1 LREIILSEGNK
12 CKNGIIFCNRKI
24 DVDILMKSMKSHGFN
39 VGAIH
44 GDLEQSTR
52 MEVLNGFKDESIRF
66 LIASDVAARGLD
78 IPNVSHVFNFDVPI
92 HSEDYVH
99 RIGRTGRAGRP
110 GSAIMISTPT
120 DSKSLSAIERLI
132 KMQVPEITFNSQS
145 STPSATSKNKKEGNT
160 KNKKAESK
168 VEPENIKYPKDKKL
182 HKKVEKL
189 KETNT
194 STNKGSDEPNKVIGL
209 GDHTPAFLEINFRD

>member
-1 LREIILSEGNK
+1 
-12 CKNGIIFCNRKI
+12 
-24 DVDILMKSMKSHGFN
+24 MKSMKSHGFS

-44 GDLEQSTR
+44 GDLEQSIR

-120 DSKSLSAIERLI
+120 DKKSLLAIETLI
-132 KMQVPEITFNSQS
+132 KMQVPEIALNSLS
-145 STPSATSKNKKEGNT
+145 SSSSAKSKNKKESIP
-160 KNKKAESK
+160 KNKKLENK
-168 VEPENIKYPKDKKL
+168 VEPENIKHPKDKKL
-182 HKKVEKL
+182 HKKVERL
-189 KETNT
+189 KENKI
-194 STNKGSDEPNKVIGL
+194 STNKDYDEPNQVIGL
-209 GDHTPAFLEINFRD
+209 GDHTPAFLEINFRN